1 MQNAEWHAERPR
13 TVGCARVRAAGCR
26 PALTVAVVMA
36 LALAVCDVHAVAG
49 EQEAAADVLR
59 GDSERVVDLTRLFP
73 DMDAAFVLLDVQA
86 RRVTRHNPARAR
98 QRFLP
103 ASTYKIPNSIIALE
117 TAVATGPEF
126 ELPWNPAAASP
137 QPWWPEA
144 WTRDQDLRSAFRQSV
159 VWYYQELARRIG
171 PERMQAYLR
180 RFGYG
185 NQEISPAIDRFWLSG
200 DLRISPDEQ
209 VAFLERFLSGQLGV
223 SPRTTAI
230 VQDLMRLEETPGY
243 RLFGKTGTADVTPT
257 RELGWLV
264 GYVER
269 GGATY
274 VYALNIEGERVWEDW
289 GPSTRKG
296 LVVAVLQAL
305 DILP

>member
-1 MQNAEWHAERPR
+1 MQD
-13 TVGCARVRAAGCR
+13 VGRWSATASRVMSGVT
-26 PALTVAVVMA
+26 LVA
-36 LALAVCDVHAVAG
+36 LALALCGARVVSAG
-49 EQEAAADVLR
+49 QGTAAGDSLR
-59 GDSERVVDLTRLFP
+59 ADSERVVDLSRLFP
-73 DMDAAFVLLDVQA
+73 DMEAAFVVLDVQG

-103 ASTYKIPNSIIALE
+103 ASTFKIPHSIVALE
-117 TAVATGPEF
+117 TDVATGPDF
-126 ELPWNPAAASP
+126 RIPWNPAAVTP
-137 QPWWPEA
+137 QPWWPET

-171 PERMQAYLR
+171 AERMQAYVR
-180 RFGYG
+180 QIRYG
-185 NQEISPAIDRFWLSG
+185 NQEISPAVDRFWLSG

-209 VAFLERFLSGQLGV
+209 VAFLRRFLAGQLGV

-230 VQDLMRLEETPGY
+230 VQDLMRLEETPEY
-243 RLFGKTGTADVTPT
+243 RLFGKTGTADVTAT

-264 GYVER
+264 GYVQR
-269 GGATY
+269 QGRTY

-289 GPSTRKG
+289 GPSTRKD

>member
-1 MQNAEWHAERPR
+1 MSKMAG
-13 TVGCARVRAAGCR
+13 TARRVIAGMT
-26 PALTVAVVMA
+26 LLA
-36 LALAVCDVHAVAG
+36 LALVVCGARGVSAGQGAAAG
-49 EQEAAADVLR
+49 ESLR
-59 GDSERVVDLTRLFP
+59 ADSERVVDLSRLFP
-73 DMDAAFVLLDVQA
+73 DMEAAFVVLEVQG
-86 RRVTRHNPARAR
+86 RRVTRHNPARAG

-103 ASTYKIPNSIIALE
+103 ASTFKIPNSIVALE
-117 TAVATGPEF
+117 TGVATGPDF
-126 ELPWNPAAASP
+126 RIPWNPAAVTP

-159 VWYYQELARRIG
+159 VWYYQDLARRIG
-171 PERMQAYLR
+171 AERMQAYVR
-180 RFGYG
+180 QFRYG
-185 NQEISPAIDRFWLSG
+185 NQEITPAIDRFWLSG

-209 VAFLERFLSGQLGV
+209 VAFLERFLSGQVGV

-230 VQDLMRLEETPGY
+230 VRDLMRLGETPAY
-243 RLFGKTGTADVTPT
+243 RLFGKTGTADVTAT

-269 GGATY
+269 QGRTY

-289 GPSTRKG
+289 GPSKRTD